1 MMRRNLGEKRNLVL
15 LSAVGT
21 LAIGSLAVVSLTGQ
35 TPASSSGAKSKSA
48 GTKTGST
55 ALRTAW
61 GDPDLQGTWFVVY
74 DVPLERSAANANKP
88 FLTDAEV
95 AAANER
101 KEENPGRNER
111 STGAQDVSGAYNAVF
126 NSVLKTG
133 KRTSMIIDP
142 PDGRIPPLVAGA
154 QPQGRGAFPG
164 GGRGRGAGAPL
175 GLGVG
180 GTQNDNPETIAQSP
194 RCLGVPMPF
203 LPLNTLF
210 AQGTVM
216 QIVQS
221 PKSLGIYMEDDHAGG
236 GNRVILMDG
245 RPHAP
250 AEAKFY
256 LGDSRGHWEGNT
268 LVIETTNFSQ
278 GFRGSNIDTYKM
290 IEHITRVDATHLNRE
305 ITFVDPKTWTKPWTV
320 LIEMATIADKSK
332 HMIFDSACHEGNY
345 GMTGILVGARREEAA
360 AAAKNGKK

>member
-1 MMRRNLGEKRNLVL
+1 MRNRYL
-15 LSAVGT
+15 LS
-21 LAIGSLAVVSLTGQ
+21 LCGSLAALGLALSLTGQ
-35 TPASSSGAKSKSA
+35 TASKTAPKTAPAKSAPAKSA
-48 GTKTGST
+48 MP
-55 ALRTAW
+55 RTPW
-61 GDPDLQGTWFVVY
+61 GDPDLQGTWFVLA
-74 DVPLERSAANANKP
+74 DVPLERSAANANKE
-88 FLTDAEV
+88 FLSDEEI

-101 KEENPGRNER
+101 KSENPGRNAR
-111 STGAQDVSGAYNAVF
+111 SANPEQDVSGAYNAVF

-133 KRTSMIIDP
+133 RRTSMIIDP

-154 QPQGRGAFPG
+154 QPQGRGGRGGGAAPG
-164 GGRGRGAGAPL
+164 GARGGGG
-175 GLGVG
+175 GLGFG
-180 GTQNDNPETIAQSP
+180 DAPSQTSDPETVAQNS

-236 GNRVILMDG
+236 GNRVIYMDG

-250 AEAKFY
+250 PSLTFY

-278 GFRGSNIDTYKM
+278 GFRGSNIETYKM
-290 IEHITRVDATHLNRE
+290 IERITRVDANNLRRE
-305 ITFVDPKTWTKPWTV
+305 ITFDDPKTWTRPWTV
-320 LIEMATIADKSK
+320 LIEMGKTDDHR

-345 GMTGILVGARREEAA
+345 AMVGILVGARRQEQ
-360 AAAKNGKK
+360 AAAKK